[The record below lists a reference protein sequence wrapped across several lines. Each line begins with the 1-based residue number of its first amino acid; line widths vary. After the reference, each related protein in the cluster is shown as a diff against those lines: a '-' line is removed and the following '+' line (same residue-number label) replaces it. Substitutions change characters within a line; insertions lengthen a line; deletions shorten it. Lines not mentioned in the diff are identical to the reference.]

1 MWYCLRSNKAFGLVL
16 MMEAPQIPDN
26 EQQRLDTLS
35 SLKVLDTGSEERFDR
50 ITRLARRLFDVPIA
64 LVSLVD
70 ENRQWFKSCYG
81 LDTRETG
88 RDISFCGH
96 AILGDEPF
104 IVEDASKD
112 SRFWDNPLV
121 VGDPNIRFY
130 TGVPLVHEDGMK
142 LGTLCIIDSRP
153 RHLDSDALHDLIDL
167 AKMAEMELSLTHHAS
182 MDDLTNISNRRGF
195 MRLAT
200 KSVNH
205 CQYGSIPYSLAYF
218 DLNGFKAINDQ
229 HGHSAGDELLKQFAN
244 ILKTSFRDSDVIT
257 RLGGDE
263 FAVLMSG
270 AAQTVAHIAVQRLE
284 KAVEAFNQTSS
295 LPYRLCFSFGVASS
309 SVQKHLSLMQLLE
322 EADKKMYQHKRERKA
337 KLANQD

>member
-1 MWYCLRSNKAFGLVL
+1 
-16 MMEAPQIPDN
+16 METPRIPEN
-26 EQQRLDTLS
+26 EQQRLNTLA
-35 SLKVLDTGSEERFDR
+35 SLKVLDTPPEERFDR

-81 LDTRETG
+81 LDAQESG
-88 RDISFCGH
+88 RDVSFCGH

-104 IVEDASKD
+104 IVEDASRD
-112 SRFWDNPLV
+112 SRFSDNPLV
-121 VGDPNIRFY
+121 LGEPNIRFY

-153 RHLDSDALHDLIDL
+153 RQLDPDALRDLVDL

-195 MRLAT
+195 MRLAS

-205 CQYGSIPYSLAYF
+205 CQYGSKPYSLAYF
-218 DLNGFKAINDQ
+218 DLNGFKIINDQ
-229 HGHSAGDELLKQFAN
+229 HGHSAGDALLKQFAD
-244 ILKTSFRDSDVIT
+244 ILKTCFRDSDVIT

-263 FAVLMSG
+263 FAVLMAG
-270 AAQTVAHIAVQRLE
+270 AGHSVAHIAVQRLE
-284 KAVEAFNQTSS
+284 KAVEAFNQASR

-309 SVQKHLSLMQLLE
+309 SEQNHQSLVQLLE
-322 EADKKMYQHKRERKA
+322 EADKSMYQHKRERKA
-337 KLANQD
+337 QLGKSS